1 VVVVRGDGDL
11 VRLEADGSV
20 REGWGGR
27 TPVPCAERDELDRD
41 ARGRY
46 LLACTSTAEDGTR
59 VTSLVRWDAH
69 GRLDR
74 TLGVGGVAR
83 VAGLVVGAAAVPLPG
98 GRTLAL
104 GGRPYVAGQPPV
116 LVTTVLD
123 RRGRE
128 VSVDER
134 ELATVEGVPPEY
146 RASTA
151 VSVVAEPLS
160 DGAAVAVHAETLLT
174 VTPIFRPTD
183 PFLLVFDRDGTEVA
197 RIEGPGLPNG
207 NAAAAS
213 HIVSLAEVGPGRV
226 AVLED
231 WWELLGSPR
240 PEARAD
246 EGVHVYTL
254 DGAEEASYTPVGP
267 PSADYPDGRPIRV
280 LTLAATDEGRQLLL
294 GGAWSPEPYRWE
306 GAVARVDT
314 LTGALDPGFGGDG
327 IATTGVDGSDL
338 DARGDDPNQLDVT
351 GLTSTSPTL
360 DTPGG
365 VTRLWN
371 QRTPPP

>member
-1 VVVVRGDGDL
+1 
-11 VRLEADGSV
+11 
-20 REGWGGR
+20 
-27 TPVPCAERDELDRD
+27 
-41 ARGRY
+41 
-46 LLACTSTAEDGTR
+46 
-59 VTSLVRWDAH
+59 
-69 GRLDR
+69 
-74 TLGVGGVAR
+74 
-83 VAGLVVGAAAVPLPG
+83 
-98 GRTLAL
+98 
-104 GGRPYVAGQPPV
+104 
-116 LVTTVLD
+116 VLD

-128 VSVDER
+128 VSVDEC
-134 ELATVEGVPPEY
+134 ELETVEGVPPEY

-183 PFLLVFDRDGTEVA
+183 PFLLVFDRDGAEVA

-207 NAAAAS
+207 NAAAES

-231 WWELLGSPR
+231 WWELLGGPR
-240 PEARAD
+240 PQARAD

-280 LTLAATDEGRQLLL
+280 RTLAATDGGRQLLL
-294 GGAWSPEPYRWE
+294 GGAWSPELYRWE

-314 LTGALDPGFGGDG
+314 ATGALDPGFGGDG
-327 IATTGVDGSDL
+327 IAVAGVDATDL
-338 DARGDDPNQLDVT
+338 DARGDDPKQLDVT